1 VDEAAQSA
9 AADEFAKD
17 QQNLKALADAAW
29 DKFQL
34 TPEWATAAAKLTS
47 AKYDLDAAKAAA
59 KETLANNPDYKDAL
73 AAKKK
78 AVDDLAAAK
87 AGGDATPEI
96 LSPLATASL
105 QASINITKIET
116 EALANDTGVQSASGK
131 LEIAQH
137 DADMLKLK
145 FQQTLSA
152 DKQYAEA
159 KALVDA
165 ARRRF
170 DDAHAKVV
178 SDSGSN

>member
-34 TPEWATAAAKLTS
+34 TPEWATAEAKLTS
-47 AKYDLDAAKAAA
+47 AKSDLDAAKSAA
-59 KETLANNPDYKDAL
+59 KEALANNPDYKDAL

-87 AGGDATPEI
+87 AGPDATPEI

-105 QASINITKIET
+105 QASINLTKIET
-116 EALANDTGVQSASGK
+116 EALANDAGVQSASGK

-137 DADMLKLK
+137 DADLLKLK

-178 SDSGSN
+178 SDRGDN